1 MKILA
6 VSCSPNPKGN
16 TVALLNKV
24 LDGAREGG
32 AQTELFGVPGKNIQP
47 CRGCRRCWETGECA
61 IDDDMRLL
69 IDKMVEADGI
79 VFGTP
84 IYFYSMAAQAK
95 TIIDRTGPLN
105 MPEKSL
111 ANKVGGAVVVAGSL
125 AIVDALK
132 DIYFYYV
139 TRQMIPANYIA
150 AYAGPEGE
158 VLKLEKCVKAAGDLG
173 RQMVEILK
181 QGFRY
186 PKEIER
192 SRFAY
197 GTHTR

>member
-1 MKILA
+1 
-6 VSCSPNPKGN
+6 
-16 TVALLNKV
+16 
-24 LDGAREGG
+24 
-32 AQTELFGVPGKNIQP
+32 
-47 CRGCRRCWETGECA
+47 
-61 IDDDMRLL
+61 MRLL